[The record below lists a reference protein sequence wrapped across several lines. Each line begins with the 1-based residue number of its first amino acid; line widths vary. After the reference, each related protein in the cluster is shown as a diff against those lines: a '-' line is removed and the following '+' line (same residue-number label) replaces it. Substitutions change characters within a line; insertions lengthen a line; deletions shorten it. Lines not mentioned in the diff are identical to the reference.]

1 MAPYREVI
9 AAEVMEAPTRDGHA
23 RLEVAPRHTLLT
35 VGELFSFSVTDRFAT
50 LIRAPGH
57 TRRKQRAI
65 GLDDTTRIVVARAV
79 YSEEVGIW
87 HQPGPGLVTRL
98 FGLRPRELLDM
109 EAMAASYQLD
119 RLASRLGRALRPHG
133 GGVERGVEA
142 GRGAD
147 RVLIMDLGDR
157 LLVHVRR
164 LFRER
169 PRLALEV
176 HDDGTIVFTGAFTGA
191 GRRRGE
197 TRIRCR
203 SRFGVTAMG
212 DYIRFADPSGRDL
225 GALALPWIPPED
237 RAELVALIGERIHHE
252 D

>member
-1 MAPYREVI
+1 MAPYRQVV
-9 AAEVMEAPTRDGHA
+9 AAEIMEAPTRDGPV

-35 VGELFSFSVTDRFAT
+35 VGELYSFSITDRFAT

-57 TRRKQRAI
+57 ARRKQHAI
-65 GLDDTTRIVVARAV
+65 GLDETTRIVVARAV

-87 HQPGPGLVTRL
+87 HQPRPGVVTRL
-98 FGLRPRELLDM
+98 FGLRPRELLDD
-109 EAMAASYQLD
+109 EAVVALFALD

-147 RVLIMDLGDR
+147 RVLIMQLGDR

-169 PRLALEV
+169 PRLLLEV
-176 HDDGTIVFTGAFTGA
+176 HADGTVVFPGA

-197 TRIRCR
+197 ARIRCR

-212 DYIRFADPSGRDL
+212 DYIRFADPTGRDL
-225 GALALPWIPPED
+225 GAIALPWIPPED
-237 RAELVALIGERIHHE
+237 RAELVAMIGEWIHHE

>member
-9 AAEVMEAPTRDGHA
+9 AAEVMEAPTRDGHV

-35 VGELFSFSVTDRFAT
+35 VGEVFRFSVTDRFAT
-50 LIRAPGH
+50 LIRAPG
-57 TRRKQRAI
+57 RKQRAMR
-65 GLDDTTRIVVARAV
+65 LDDTTRIVVARAV

-87 HQPGPGLVTRL
+87 HQPRPGVVTRL
-98 FGLRPRELLDM
+98 FGLRPRELLDD
-109 EAMAASYQLD
+109 EAMAASYKLD
-119 RLASRLGRALRPHG
+119 RLASRLGRALRPHY

-147 RVLIMDLGDR
+147 RVLIMALGDR

-169 PRLALEV
+169 PGLALEV
-176 HDDGTIVFTGAFTGA
+176 HAGGTIVFTGA

-212 DYIRFADPSGRDL
+212 DYIRFADPTGRDL
-225 GALALPWIPPED
+225 GAIALPWIPPED
-237 RAELVALIGERIHHE
+237 RAELVDMIGEWIHHE